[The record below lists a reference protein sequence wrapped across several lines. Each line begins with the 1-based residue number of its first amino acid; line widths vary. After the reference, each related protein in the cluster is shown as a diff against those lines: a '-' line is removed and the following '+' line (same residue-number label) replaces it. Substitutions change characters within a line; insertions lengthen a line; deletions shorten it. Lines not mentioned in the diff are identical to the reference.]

1 MRFQFVLQEIG
12 IGLRRNLTM
21 TVAVVIS
28 VAVSLTLLGV
38 ALLLRGQVD
47 VMKGYW
53 YDKVEVSVFLCTRG
67 DSNIASCAGGDVTP
81 AQTQEIKADLEKLEP
96 VVKQVYFE
104 NQQQA
109 FARFQ
114 EQFKDEAIADTIT
127 ADQLPQSFRVK
138 LSDPQ
143 QYEIVA
149 SAFSGRPGVA
159 RVEDQRKLLEPLF
172 RLFNVIGTGALVLA
186 VFVAIAA
193 LLLIVNTVRV
203 AAFSRRRE
211 TGIMRLVGASN
222 FYIQMPFMLEG
233 AIAGAVGAGLASI
246 LVALAKYVGVDR
258 YLEANF
264 RFTPFV
270 GWDAVAATVPILFIA
285 GVGVSA
291 LISVITLRRYLRV

>member
-53 YDKVEVSVFLCTRG
+53 YDKVEVSVFLCTKG
-67 DSNIASCAGGDVTP
+67 DSNIGSCSGGDVTA
-81 AQTQEIKADLEKLEP
+81 AQRGQVQADLEKLRP
-96 VVKQVYFE
+96 TVKQIYYE
-104 NQQQA
+104 SQQQA
-109 FARFQ
+109 YDRFQ

-138 LSDPQ
+138 LSDPSE
-143 QYEIVA
+143 YEIVA

-172 RLFNVIGTGALVLA
+172 RLFSVIGTGALVLA
-186 VFVAIAA
+186 VFVAVAA

-222 FYIQMPFMLEG
+222 FYIQLPFMLEG
-233 AIAGAVGAGLASI
+233 ALAGAVGAGIASA
-246 LVALAKYVGVDR
+246 LVALFKYVGVDR
-258 YLEANF
+258 YLSVNF

-270 GWDAVAATVPILFIA
+270 GWDQVASTVPLLFLV

-291 LISVITLRRYLRV
+291 LISVVTLRRYLRV